1 MPKIT
6 FIQANGET
14 KVVDAEIGKSVM
26 EAAVRN
32 GISGIPADCGGAC
45 SCATCHCYID
55 DAFFDQL
62 TPASADELDM
72 LEFAD
77 NIQAN
82 SRLTCQIKMQDQF
95 DGLVVTI
102 PNA

>member
-14 KVVDAEIGKSVM
+14 KIIDAEVGKSVM

-32 GISGIPADCGGAC
+32 GVSGIPADCGGAC
-45 SCATCHCYID
+45 SCATCHCYIN
-55 DAFFDQL
+55 DAFL
-62 TPASADELDM
+62 GRLNPASADELDM

-77 NIQAN
+77 NVQPN
-82 SRLTCQIKMQDQF
+82 SRLTCQIKMQDQL

-102 PNA
+102 PNT

>member
-6 FIQANGET
+6 FIQSNGES
-14 KVVDAEIGKSVM
+14 KVIEAELGKSVM

-55 DAFFDQL
+55 ETFWDKL
-62 TPASADELDM
+62 NPASADELDM

-77 NIQAN
+77 DVQPN
-82 SRLTCQIKMQDQF
+82 SRLTCQIKMQEQL
-95 DGLVVTI
+95 DGITIII
-102 PNA
+102 PNN